1 MSIDTEF
8 SRVTFPALRSDD
20 TDPFDVQARASGHAA
35 GYAAGLRA
43 ASQEIA
49 ERTARLDAEHEAS
62 MLHGRA
68 RVDRAVAVLTAAAR
82 ALEERTVPVIELSQD
97 AIAASAIELAEAII
111 GSELSRDGTSART
124 AVARALGGVDAKT
137 VHVVRMNPVDLSALD
152 DSAIAAIAAT
162 GVAFAADESLARG
175 DAVTE
180 FAVGYLDARVS
191 TALAR
196 AKAALSGEGS

>member
-152 DSAIAAIAAT
+152 DAAIAAT